1 MIVSRAILVAYL
13 LLVPIRGSAL
23 AAPLQQSRTAACS
36 DWRQCR
42 QLALEAAERGEYE
55 TFHDLAWRAVQ
66 TGPPRDPALMLLLA
80 RAQSLS
86 GRPHDALVML
96 QRLAD
101 MGAGADAVTSDDFTR
116 TRQLPGWPEVQA
128 RLEQGAGSDRAAT
141 TPGSSPTSPPAAG
154 NRAAVSPAAAPPAA
168 ASSAAVVSPPA
179 KPAAAPPAAA
189 STSAAAPANAA
200 AAAASPSTAP
210 PPASEA
216 LRFST
221 SRLAL
226 GGLAYDSVSHRYL
239 VGDRLGR
246 KVMVVSEGSGSVV
259 DLVRSDSAGFH
270 DIAAVE
276 VDAKRGDL
284 WVASNEL
291 ADSTGALHRL
301 QLVSGRPLRSY
312 PVSSELG
319 PVTLVDLAI
328 GSTGAVLALD
338 SAGRQVLTLR
348 AGGTSPE
355 RLAQVDVRAPVS
367 LAVPEEEGIVY
378 VAHADGISRVDLRA
392 KSAAAVSAPKEV
404 SLAGLERI
412 RWYRRALIA
421 VQVDASGSRQ
431 IVRLDLNGR
440 GRAITRATM
449 LEPSRAVAGKTFVTV
464 TGDELVYLAENPQG
478 SVGQSSNAASAPSD
492 FVAYRLKLR

>member
-1 MIVSRAILVAYL
+1 MIVSRATLLLHL
-13 LLVPIRGSAL
+13 LLVPIGGAAL
-23 AAPLQQSRTAACS
+23 AAPLQQSRTAACT
-36 DWRQCR
+36 DWRECR
-42 QLALEAAERGEYE
+42 QLALDAAERGEFE

-66 TGPPRDPALMLLLA
+66 TGPLRDPALMLLLA

-96 QRLAD
+96 QRLAET
-101 MGAGADAVTSDDFTR
+101 GAGADAVTSDDFAR
-116 TRQLPGWPEVQA
+116 TRQLPGWPDVQA
-128 RLEQGAGSDRAAT
+128 RLEKAAGSGRAAAAGAPATSTVSPAAASGAG
-141 TPGSSPTSPPAAG
+141 
-154 NRAAVSPAAAPPAA
+154 VSPAAAPP
-168 ASSAAVVSPPA
+168 
-179 KPAAAPPAAA
+179 PAAAVSPSAAA
-189 STSAAAPANAA
+189 STAR
-200 AAAASPSTAP
+200 P
-210 PPASEA
+210 PSEA

-226 GGLAYDSVSHRYL
+226 AGLAYDSVSHRYL

-246 KVMVVSEGSGSVV
+246 RVMVVNEGSGSVV

-301 QLVSGRPLRSY
+301 QLVSGRPLRTY
-312 PVSSELG
+312 PVSSDLG
-319 PVTLVDLAI
+319 PVTLVDLGI

-338 SAGRQVLTLR
+338 SAGRQILTLR

-355 RLAQVDVRAPVS
+355 RLAQVDLQAPVS
-367 LAVPEEEGIVY
+367 LAVPDEEGVVY
-378 VAHADGISRVDLRA
+378 VAHSEGISRVDLRA
-392 KSAAAVSAPKEV
+392 KSATAVTAPKEV
-404 SLAGLERI
+404 SLAGVERI

-421 VQVDASGSRQ
+421 VQVDASGSRR

-440 GRAITRATM
+440 GRAITRATV
-449 LEPSRAVAGKTFVTV
+449 LEPSRAVAGRTFITLS
-464 TGDELVYLAENPQG
+464 GDELIYLAENPEG
-478 SVGQSSNAASAPSD
+478 ALGGQTSNGASAPSD

>member
-1 MIVSRAILVAYL
+1 MIVSLAILLPCL
-13 LLVPIRGSAL
+13 LLVPIGGVAL
-23 AAPLQQSRTAACS
+23 AAPLQQSRTAACT
-36 DWRQCR
+36 DWRECR
-42 QLALEAAERGEYE
+42 QLALGAAERGDHE

-66 TGPPRDPALMLLLA
+66 TGPPRDPGLMLLLA

-96 QRLAD
+96 QRLAE
-101 MGAGADAVTSDDFTR
+101 MGAGADAATSDDFIR

-128 RLEQGAGSDRAAT
+128 RLEQVAGPDRAAAAAA
-141 TPGSSPTSPPAAG
+141 PGSST
-154 NRAAVSPAAAPPAA
+154 VSPAAAGRAGTAPAPGPPATPSA
-168 ASSAAVVSPPA
+168 APSSAAPIPSPA
-179 KPAAAPPAAA
+179 KPSAASASAAA
-189 STSAAAPANAA
+189 STAPR
-200 AAAASPSTAP
+200 
-210 PPASEA
+210 PASEA

-246 KVMVVSEGSGSVV
+246 RVMVVSEGSGSVV

-284 WVASNEL
+284 WVASNDL

-301 QLVSGRPLRSY
+301 QLVSGRPLRTY
-312 PVSSELG
+312 PVSPELG
-319 PVTLVDLAI
+319 PVTLVDVGIA
-328 GSTGAVLALD
+328 STGAVLALD
-338 SAGRQVLTLR
+338 SAGRQILSLR

-355 RLAQVDVRAPVS
+355 RLAQIDVRAPVS
-367 LAVPEEEGIVY
+367 LAVPDEEGIVY
-378 VAHADGISRVDLRA
+378 VAHSDGISRVDLRA
-392 KSAAAVSAPKEV
+392 KSVAAVAAPKNV

-412 RWYRRALIA
+412 RWSRRALVA
-421 VQVDASGSRQ
+421 VQVDAAGSRQ
-431 IVRLDLNGR
+431 IVRFDLNGQ
-440 GRAITRATM
+440 GRTITRATM
-449 LEPSRAVAGKTFVTV
+449 LEQSIAVAGRTFVTV
-464 TGDELVYLAENPQG
+464 SGDELVYLADSPEG
-478 SVGQSSNAASAPSD
+478 SGGQSSNGPSALAD